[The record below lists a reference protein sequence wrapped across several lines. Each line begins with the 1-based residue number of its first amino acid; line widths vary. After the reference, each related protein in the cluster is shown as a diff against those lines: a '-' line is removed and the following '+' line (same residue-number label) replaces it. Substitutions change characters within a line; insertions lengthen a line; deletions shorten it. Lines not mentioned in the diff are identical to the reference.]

1 MNAEGWTYL
10 PAGLSW
16 GHRALDSRAPFTQA
30 VAASDTKTE
39 KIMIVM
45 TDGENT
51 RSKSGSFH
59 NGQSQVNADRKAAD
73 ICNNIKDDN
82 ITVYTI
88 AYEVNDT
95 QTENLLRGC
104 ASNPDNYFDA
114 TNAGDL
120 MEAFDV
126 IAASLTQLRITA

>member
-1 MNAEGWTYL
+1 
-10 PAGLSW
+10 
-16 GHRALDSRAPFTQA
+16 
-30 VAASDTKTE
+30 
-39 KIMIVM
+39 MIVM

-126 IAASLTQLRITA
+126 ILTWPRILRGFFGLSPFFRSYFVN